1 MRGNST
7 HTNTTTTTSDL
18 NTQLKDSS
26 FNLKNSSLSRTE
38 NKPKIRELRGSELA
52 YFGIDHNENSKN
64 LHTQDNL
71 EKEIFHSVKLVKQIS
86 NSVCNS
92 EADSDEAPEYQN
104 ILTKYTVTPTPKP
117 RSIYGDEVRKRNE
130 PRILKPIIE
139 QDFEKIGQADDGR
152 SVSKKRNDTSKS
164 LYVGNTSRTKITKEA
179 VSKHKDVKRSV
190 ANDYPITE

>member
-7 HTNTTTTTSDL
+7 HRNTTSTTSDL

-26 FNLKNSSLSRTE
+26 FNLKSSSLPRTE
-38 NKPKIRELRGSELA
+38 NTPKIRELRGSDLA

-64 LHTQDNL
+64 LHTQDNF

-104 ILTKYTVTPTPKP
+104 ILPKYTVTPTPKP

-164 LYVGNTSRTKITKEA
+164 MYVGNTSRTKITKEG